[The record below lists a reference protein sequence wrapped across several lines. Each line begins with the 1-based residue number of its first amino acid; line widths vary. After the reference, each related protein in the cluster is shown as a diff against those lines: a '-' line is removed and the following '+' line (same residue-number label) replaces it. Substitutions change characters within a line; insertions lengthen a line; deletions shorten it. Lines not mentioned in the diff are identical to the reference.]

1 MSTDERLA
9 LVVENEQVMG
19 RMLSYLFMSRGIKVE
34 TALNG
39 IEAFLSIEK
48 KRPDIIILDLMM
60 PGMDGFEF
68 CDKIKADPNYNDIP
82 IIVVSALPSS
92 SNRTKLLSMGALD
105 YIQKPFD
112 SSELVNK
119 IEEALGK
126 PSDN

>member
-1 MSTDERLA
+1 MLTDEKLA

-19 RMLSYLFMSRGIKVE
+19 RMLSYLFMSRGLKVT
-34 TALNG
+34 TAING
-39 IEAFLSIEK
+39 IEAFEKIEQ

-68 CDKIKADPNYNDIP
+68 CEKIKKDPKHGDIP
-82 IIVVSALPSS
+82 VVIVSALPSS
-92 SNRTKLLSMGALD
+92 SNRTKLLSMGAVE

-119 IEEALGK
+119 IEEILSKA
-126 PSDN
+126 S